1 MRRRNTT
8 SKISDVE
15 RLVNDA
21 IEQITPEDW
30 RKCVEHV
37 KKQEKYFAEMD
48 KKFEAYQ
55 NDDCETIS
63 FGRLD
68 EILATDVAAY
78 QFQNPSK
85 HVTKCKKSSVTNLQ
99 HISET
104 NFAILKN
111 E

>member
-1 MRRRNTT
+1 MKGYVRRRNTT

-15 RLVNDA
+15 RLVNEA

-37 KKQEKYFAEMD
+37 KKQEKYFADMD

-55 NDDCETIS
+55 NDDCDTIS

-68 EILATDVAAY
+68 EVLATDVAAY

-85 HVTKCKKSSVTNLQ
+85 FLSFSNKKNYWGFS
-99 HISET
+99 H
-104 NFAILKN
+104 
-111 E
+111 